1 MASSRIKA
9 SKYCPNIVR
18 VEVKVDSMEAEHH
31 LTFGPFRLDGA
42 QGRLWRGAQ
51 VINLRPRSLAM
62 LQYLVEHPG
71 RLVTKAELRQH
82 VWAGTHVSDTVLRVC
97 VQEIRA
103 ALGDAAAAPRY
114 LETVGRQ
121 GYRFLGGEDR
131 ERPAPVTTGP
141 TGPIVGRQAA
151 VEALERRFRQAVH
164 GARQVVFVSGDVGVG
179 KTTVVGVWQA
189 RLDAGSGVQLA
200 WGQCVEHSGAGEAY
214 LPLLQALGQL
224 CRGPGHQEVL
234 AVLRQYA
241 PLWLVQL
248 PGLVSEPERERLQRQ
263 VQGTTSARMLRELTD
278 ALDVL
283 SAAVPLVLVLEDLQ
297 WSDHATVEALASV
310 AQQRAA
316 ARLLVVGTYRPVEV
330 LLHRHPLRGMVQE
343 LRGRGRAGEL
353 RLELL
358 SAPDVEAYVA
368 GRLGGPVAAA
378 LAAFVYE
385 RTEGNALFMVN
396 SVEHLVQQGL
406 VVRRVGQWTLRD
418 GAAATMAQVPEA
430 LGQLLL
436 RRIEELQPDVR
447 RMLEAAS
454 VVGVAFAVA
463 AVAAGAQCPVEEV
476 EAACEG
482 LAAQQHF
489 LDDLGLTGWPD
500 GTSGGCYRFRH
511 ALYSQV
517 LYEQLGSARRIRL
530 HRRIGDCLEA
540 GYGARAGEIAAQLAI
555 HFERG
560 GEVERAVRYLQQAAD
575 NAARRNAHHE
585 AVAAL
590 TKGLALLATLPESPA
605 RTQHELTLLLFL
617 GQRLT
622 AERGYGVPEVG
633 ESYTRAL
640 TLAQQVGEPRQRGQA
655 LQGLSRFHLA
665 QAQLRMA
672 GELSQQFICLA
683 PHQHDM
689 TLVLE
694 GSMDLG
700 LIAFYWGDPVTAR
713 AHLEHSLHL
722 YDVKP
727 SPLPLFPSGYEARV
741 TTLIFLALAL
751 WMLGYADQ
759 AHQRGQEALARAQE
773 LEHAPS
779 LAWAQ
784 VFATVLS
791 QHRRD
796 VAATQAYAEAMMAL
810 ATAQGFEHRVA
821 QGRMLRGWAL
831 AMQGDAATGVAH
843 IQQGLVAVQSTG
855 LKLYRPYFL
864 ALLAEAYGEAGQPDL
879 GLPCLAEALTLV
891 EATEERWWEAEVYR
905 LQGELLLRLL
915 LPDIPQAAACFH
927 QALDVARHQQAKA
940 LELRAALSLSRLW
953 QQQGQRDQAKQL
965 LTEVYSWFTEGFE
978 TPDLQEAKALLK
990 DLGT

>member
-1 MASSRIKA
+1 
-9 SKYCPNIVR
+9 
-18 VEVKVDSMEAEHH
+18 
-31 LTFGPFRLDGA
+31 
-42 QGRLWRGAQ
+42 
-51 VINLRPRSLAM
+51 
-62 LQYLVEHPG
+62 
-71 RLVTKAELRQH
+71 
-82 VWAGTHVSDTVLRVC
+82 
-97 VQEIRA
+97 
-103 ALGDAAAAPRY
+103 
-114 LETVGRQ
+114 
-121 GYRFLGGEDR
+121 
-131 ERPAPVTTGP
+131 
-141 TGPIVGRQAA
+141 
-151 VEALERRFRQAVH
+151 
-164 GARQVVFVSGDVGVG
+164 
-179 KTTVVGVWQA
+179 
-189 RLDAGSGVQLA
+189 
-200 WGQCVEHSGAGEAY
+200 
-214 LPLLQALGQL
+214 
-224 CRGPGHQEVL
+224 VL

-241 PLWLVQL
+241 PLWLAQL

-283 SAAVPLVLVLEDLQ
+283 SAAAPLVLVLEDLQ
-297 WSDHATVEALASV
+297 WGDYATVEALASV

-330 LLHRHPLRGMVQE
+330 MLHRHPLRGMVQE
-343 LRGRGRAGEL
+343 LCGRGRAGEL

-358 SAPDVEAYVA
+358 SATDVEAYVA

-378 LAAFVYE
+378 LATFVHE

-406 VVRRVGQWTLRD
+406 VLRRVGQWTLRD
-418 GAAATMAQVPEA
+418 GAAATMAHVPEA

-447 RMLEAAS
+447 RVLEAAS
-454 VVGVAFAVA
+454 VVGETFAVA
-463 AVAAGAQCPVEEV
+463 VVAAGAQCPVEEV

-489 LDDLGLTGWPD
+489 LDDLGLTSWPD
-500 GTSGGCYRFRH
+500 GTSGGSYRFRH
-511 ALYSQV
+511 ALYPQI
-517 LYEQLGSARRIRL
+517 LYEQLGSARRMRL

-540 GYGARAGEIAAQLAI
+540 GHGARTGEIAAQLAV

-575 NAARRNAHHE
+575 NAVRRYAHHE
-585 AVAAL
+585 AIAAL
-590 TKGLALLATLPESPA
+590 TRGLALLGTLPESPA
-605 RTQHELTLLLFL
+605 RTQRELALLLLL
-617 GQRLT
+617 GQRLMVVK
-622 AERGYGVPEVG
+622 GYAAPEVG
-633 ESYTRAL
+633 ESYTRVH
-640 TLAQQVGEPRQRGQA
+640 TLCQQVGEPLQRCQA
-655 LQGLSRFHLA
+655 LQGLYRFHLA
-665 QAQLRMA
+665 QAQLRLA

-700 LIAFYWGDPVTAR
+700 LIAFYRGDPVTAR
-713 AHLEHSLHL
+713 AHLEQSLHL
-722 YDVKP
+722 YDVQQ
-727 SPLPLFPSGYEARV
+727 SPLPLFTSGYEARV
-741 TTLIFLALAL
+741 TALIFLALAL

-759 AHQRGQEALARAQE
+759 ADQRRQEALAWAQQM
-773 LEHAPS
+773 EHTPS
-779 LAWAQ
+779 LAWAH
-784 VFATVLS
+784 VFATILS

-796 VAATQAYAEAMMAL
+796 VAATQAYAEALMAL

-821 QGRMLRGWAL
+821 HGRMLRGWAL
-831 AMQGDAATGVAH
+831 AMQEDAATGVAH
-843 IQQGLVAVQSTG
+843 IHQGLAAVSSTG

-864 ALLAEAYGEAGQPDL
+864 ALLAEAYGQAGQPEV
-879 GLPCLAEALTLV
+879 GLTCLAEALTLV
-891 EATEERWWEAEVYR
+891 EATEERWWEVEVYR
-905 LQGELLLRLL
+905 LKGELLLRLS

-940 LELRAALSLSRLW
+940 LELRGALSLSRLW